1 MTRVSGSSSDAL
13 LVWRVSDTL
22 LVWRVSDALL
32 VWRVSDTTRPPLVLD
47 VTAERARRRELA
59 ELVPDHRLGH
69 EYRDVLAAVMHRER
83 VAEHGRH
90 DHRTPG
96 PRLDD
101 VLGALLVLNVD
112 LLLQVVV
119 DERALLEAAWHCSV
133 LLAPLRGLAAT
144 DDETVAVL
152 VRPAGTTLRLTP
164 WAHRVAA
171 TGRLAFTTAVRV

>member
-13 LVWRVSDTL
+13 PVWRVSDT
-22 LVWRVSDALL
+22 LL

-69 EYRDVLAAVMHRER
+69 EYWDVLAAVMHRER

-101 VLGALLVLNVD
+101 VLGALLVLNV
-112 LLLQVVV
+112 
-119 DERALLEAAWHCSV
+119 
-133 LLAPLRGLAAT
+133 
-144 DDETVAVL
+144 
-152 VRPAGTTLRLTP
+152 
-164 WAHRVAA
+164 
-171 TGRLAFTTAVRV
+171 